1 MSKMKALRTAITAKL
16 QESCP
21 RVYYGQ
27 AASKMERPYIVYTLE
42 QIDREDDLIALE
54 LEANVMDYGQ
64 DTGPAEDLA
73 DYLEYQGE
81 TLVEYEGDQYR
92 VIDTYRG
99 EDNTLELTVE
109 DTP

>member
-1 MSKMKALRTAITAKL
+1 MNEVLILISQPGSSTTPIGDLVQGSTRRTVFAARKSVGATYKL
-16 QESCP
+16 QALA
-21 RVYYGQ
+21 VGL
-27 AASKMERPYIVYTLE
+27 RPKYRFI
-42 QIDREDDLIALE
+42 
-54 LEANVMDYGQ
+54 
-64 DTGPAEDLA
+64 LA